1 MQTFFYLA
9 TGVLTILPIGT
20 AEGKWQTRDSKM
32 LLLSLFSDT
41 QKAKKRPIK
50 PKKGTNGR

>member
-32 LLLSLFSDT
+32 LLLSLFFRYAKS
-41 QKAKKRPIK
+41 QKTPDKAPKRNK
-50 PKKGTNGR
+50 W